1 MSAWCYV
8 LVWAATLAA
17 QLLRLRFA
25 GDLAGL
31 AILLF
36 LLAEFRNQRR
46 YAQALFLVL
55 FGLGMTGVAV
65 APQPVELF
73 LDAWRRGAAYAAF
86 FLALTTLRDAAETS
100 PLVRRCGRHL
110 VAQPPGRRYAA
121 LTAGGHV
128 FGIILSYGAIELLAA
143 MVARANDADTGT
155 AAPARAWRAR
165 RMLMAIYRGF
175 CVMNCWSPLNIM
187 TAVVS
192 TAVPAAPMSLLL
204 PIAFVAAVGM
214 AALGWLEDRWSAA
227 RRAIRAPL
235 SDAAFG
241 MTGPGA
247 PSGVQ
252 VSGAQVSGAASG
264 VQLPGAR
271 VSGAASGVQV
281 SGARV
286 SGAASGVRVSGADF
300 GTRAG
305 AAPVGMQS
313 GATNSW
319 SIHLGI
325 IALVGVVMLLAE
337 GLSRGAGISLVTAV
351 TLVVPSVAIAW
362 LLVQLRRQKPRL
374 ILPMLGRRLDRFRR
388 RIPGFR
394 AEATVLAA
402 SGFMAFALAGAF
414 PSAGLAPLLAW
425 LPPLAL
431 PLLVP
436 VVLIATGQL
445 GLNPVAVVAL
455 LGAAIPDPAALGVP
469 PAVLA
474 FAFMLSWG
482 LGVGMTPMSA
492 SAITT
497 ARWAGVAP
505 WTVSTVWNAG
515 FTLSALL
522 LAWVAITALFLLTRM
537 SVIAG

>member
-8 LVWAATLAA
+8 LAWAATLAA
-17 QLLRLRFA
+17 QLLHLPYA
-25 GDLAGL
+25 GQLAGL
-31 AILLF
+31 AILAF

-46 YAQALFLVL
+46 YAQLLFL
-55 FGLGMTGVAV
+55 GMLAIGMVGIA
-65 APQPVELF
+65 ASPHPLALF
-73 LDAWRRGAAYAAF
+73 LDAWRRGASYAAF

-121 LTAGGHV
+121 LTAGGHI

-143 MVARANDADTGT
+143 MVARANDADSTT
-155 AAPARAWRAR
+155 AAPARALRAR

-192 TAVPAAPMSLLL
+192 TAVPAAPMQRLL
-204 PIAFVAAVGM
+204 PIAFVVAVGM
-214 AALGWLEDRWSAA
+214 AALGWLEDRLSAA
-227 RRAIRAPL
+227 RRATRGTPPNL
-235 SDAAFG
+235 
-241 MTGPGA
+241 
-247 PSGVQ
+247 PSR
-252 VSGAQVSGAASG
+252 STE
-264 VQLPGAR
+264 P
-271 VSGAASGVQV
+271 
-281 SGARV
+281 
-286 SGAASGVRVSGADF
+286 
-300 GTRAG
+300 
-305 AAPVGMQS
+305 
-313 GATNSW
+313 W

-325 IALVGVVMLLAE
+325 IALVASVMLLAE
-337 GLSRGAGISLVTAV
+337 GVSHGANITLVTAV
-351 TLVVPSVAIAW
+351 TLVVP
-362 LLVQLRRQKPRL
+362 LVGIGWIVIQARHRPVRW
-374 ILPMLGRRLDRFRR
+374 ILPLLARRLHRFRL
-388 RIPGFR
+388 RIPAFR

-402 SGFMAFALAGAF
+402 SGFMAFALAGAL

-425 LPPLAL
+425 LPPLAV

-455 LGAAIPDPAALGVP
+455 LGAAIPNPGALGVP

-505 WTVSTVWNAG
+505 WTVSTVWNAA
-515 FTLSALL
+515 FTASALL
-522 LAWVAITALFLLTRM
+522 LAWAAIAGLFLLAPTF
-537 SVIAG
+537 G

>member
-1 MSAWCYV
+1 MSTWCYV
-8 LVWAATLAA
+8 LAWAATLAA
-17 QLLRLRFA
+17 QLLHLPYA
-25 GDLAGL
+25 GQLAGL

-36 LLAEFRNQRR
+36 LLAEFRNQHR
-46 YAQALFLVL
+46 YAQALFVALVAI
-55 FGLGMTGVAV
+55 GMIGVAI
-65 APQPVELF
+65 APHAIDRF
-73 LDAWRRGAAYAAF
+73 LDAWQRGASYAAF

-143 MVARANDADTGT
+143 MVARANDADTAT
-155 AAPARAWRAR
+155 AAPARALRAR

-187 TAVVS
+187 SAVVS
-192 TAVPAAPMSLLL
+192 TAVPAAPMPLLL
-204 PIAFVAAVGM
+204 PIACAVAVGM
-214 AALGWLEDRWSAA
+214 AALGWLEDRLSAA
-227 RRAIRAPL
+227 RRATLASPFPAP
-235 SDAAFG
+235 A
-241 MTGPGA
+241 GA
-247 PSGVQ
+247 SM
-252 VSGAQVSGAASG
+252 SGALADGYEAIAPPPRRQNA
-264 VQLPGAR
+264 LTPGSSVRGQSFSAR
-271 VSGAASGVQV
+271 RRGRLS
-281 SGARV
+281 
-286 SGAASGVRVSGADF
+286 
-300 GTRAG
+300 GTR
-305 AAPVGMQS
+305 PD
-313 GATNSW
+313 ATDSW
-319 SIHLGI
+319 SIHFGI
-325 IALVGVVMLLAE
+325 IALVGLVMLLAE
-337 GLSRGAGISLVTAV
+337 GISHLAGISLVTAV
-351 TLVVPSVAIAW
+351 TLVVPCVAVAW
-362 LLVQLRRQKPRL
+362 MLVQLRRQRIPL

-402 SGFMAFALAGAF
+402 SGFMAFALAGAL
-414 PSAGLAPLLAW
+414 PAAGLGPLLGW

-436 VVLIATGQL
+436 VVLIATGQI

-455 LGAAIPDPAALGVP
+455 LGAAVPDPAALGVP
-469 PAVLA
+469 PAALA

-505 WTVSTVWNAG
+505 WTVSTVWNAA

-522 LAWVAITALFLLTRM
+522 LAWAAIAALFLLART
-537 SVIAG
+537 SFLAG

>member
-8 LVWAATLAA
+8 LAWAATLAA
-17 QLLRLRFA
+17 ELLHLPYA
-25 GDLAGL
+25 GQLAGL

-46 YAQALFLVL
+46 YAQVLFLAL
-55 FGLGMTGVAV
+55 LAIGLLGVAA
-65 APQPVELF
+65 APRPIELF

-143 MVARANDADTGT
+143 MVARANDADIAT
-155 AAPARAWRAR
+155 AAPARALRAR

-187 TAVVS
+187 TAV
-192 TAVPAAPMSLLL
+192 PAAPMPLLL
-204 PIAFVAAVGM
+204 PIAFVVAVGM
-214 AALGWLEDRWSAA
+214 AALGWLEDRMSAA
-227 RRAIRAPL
+227 RRATRAPL
-235 SDAAFG
+235 GVSVSRAA
-241 MTGPGA
+241 PGA
-247 PSGVQ
+247 TDP
-252 VSGAQVSGAASG
+252 
-264 VQLPGAR
+264 
-271 VSGAASGVQV
+271 
-281 SGARV
+281 
-286 SGAASGVRVSGADF
+286 
-300 GTRAG
+300 
-305 AAPVGMQS
+305 
-313 GATNSW
+313 W

-325 IALVGVVMLLAE
+325 IALVGAVMLLAE
-337 GLSRGAGISLVTAV
+337 GLSHGAAISLVTAV
-351 TLVVPSVAIAW
+351 TLVVPCVAIAW
-362 LLVQLRRQKPRL
+362 LLVQLRHERPPL
-374 ILPMLGRRLDRFRR
+374 ILPMLRRRLDRFRR

-402 SGFMAFALAGAF
+402 SGFMAFALAGVLPA
-414 PSAGLAPLLAW
+414 AGLAPLLGG

-436 VVLIATGQL
+436 VVLIASGQI
-445 GLNPVAVVAL
+445 GLNPVAVIAL
-455 LGAAIPDPAALGVP
+455 LGAAVPDPVALGVP
-469 PAVLA
+469 PAALA

-505 WTVSTVWNAG
+505 WTVSTVWNAA
-515 FTLSALL
+515 FTFLALL
-522 LAWVAITALFLLTRM
+522 LAWAAIAALFLLAPHLSASGSFAT
-537 SVIAG
+537 G

>member
-8 LVWAATLAA
+8 LAWAATLAA
-17 QLLRLRFA
+17 QLLQLPYA
-25 GDLAGL
+25 GQLAGL

-46 YAQALFLVL
+46 YAQALFLAL
-55 FGLGMTGVAV
+55 LGIGMAGVAA
-65 APQPVELF
+65 APHPVELF
-73 LDAWRRGAAYAAF
+73 LDAWRRGASYAAF

-100 PLVRRCGRHL
+100 RLVRRCGRHL

-143 MVARANDADTGT
+143 MVARANDADTAT
-155 AAPARAWRAR
+155 AAPTRALRAR

-192 TAVPAAPMSLLL
+192 TAVPAAPMPLLL
-204 PIAFVAAVGM
+204 PIAFVVSVGM
-214 AALGWLEDRWSAA
+214 AALGWLEDRLSAA
-227 RRAIRAPL
+227 RRATRAPL
-235 SDAAFG
+235 SAPPFG
-241 MTGPGA
+241 TPPFRAPSGVPRPGA
-247 PSGVQ
+247 PSGTPLSSAP
-252 VSGAQVSGAASG
+252 SGTPLSSAPSGTPLSSAPSG
-264 VQLPGAR
+264 TPL
-271 VSGAASGVQV
+271 SS
-281 SGARV
+281 
-286 SGAASGVRVSGADF
+286 
-300 GTRAG
+300 
-305 AAPVGMQS
+305 APS
-313 GATNSW
+313 GATPPGTRSGATDPW
-319 SIHLGI
+319 SIHFRI
-325 IALVGVVMLLAE
+325 IALVGLVMLLAE
-337 GLSRGAGISLVTAV
+337 GLSRGARITLVTAV

-362 LLVQLRRQKPRL
+362 LLVQLRHQQPRL
-374 ILPMLGRRLDRFRR
+374 ILPMLGRRLARFRQ

-414 PSAGLAPLLAW
+414 PAAGLAPLLAW

-436 VVLIATGQL
+436 VVLIASGQI

-455 LGAAIPDPAALGVP
+455 LGAAVPDPAALGVP

-505 WTVSTVWNAG
+505 WTVSTVWNAA
-515 FTLSALL
+515 FTLSSLL
-522 LAWVAITALFLLTRM
+522 LAWAAIAALFLLAPQVFA
-537 SVIAG
+537 SAPPAAG

>member
-8 LVWAATLAA
+8 LAWAATLAG
-17 QLLRLRFA
+17 QLFYLPYA
-25 GDLAGL
+25 GQFAGL

-46 YAQALFLVL
+46 YAQVLFLGM
-55 FGLGMTGVAV
+55 FGIGLIGVA
-65 APQPVELF
+65 AAAHPIDLF
-73 LDAWRRGAAYAAF
+73 LDAWRRGASYAAF

-100 PLVRRCGRHL
+100 RLVRRCGRHL

-121 LTAGGHV
+121 LTAGGHI

-143 MVARANDADTGT
+143 MVARANDADTTT
-155 AAPARAWRAR
+155 AAPARALRAR

-192 TAVPAAPMSLLL
+192 TAVPSAPMRLLL
-204 PIAFVAAVGM
+204 PIAFVVAAGM
-214 AALGWLEDRWSAA
+214 AALGWLEDRLSAA
-227 RRAIRAPL
+227 RLATRATPA
-235 SDAAFG
+235 
-241 MTGPGA
+241 
-247 PSGVQ
+247 
-252 VSGAQVSGAASG
+252 GAQ
-264 VQLPGAR
+264 P
-271 VSGAASGVQV
+271 
-281 SGARV
+281 
-286 SGAASGVRVSGADF
+286 
-300 GTRAG
+300 
-305 AAPVGMQS
+305 
-313 GATNSW
+313 ATSERW

-325 IALVGVVMLLAE
+325 IALVGLVMLLAE
-337 GLSRGAGISLVTAV
+337 GVSHGAGISLVTAV
-351 TLVVPSVAIAW
+351 TLVVPVVGLGWIV
-362 LLVQLRRQKPRL
+362 VQMRQCPAGL
-374 ILPMLGRRLDRFRR
+374 ILPVLGRRLDRFRL

-402 SGFMAFALAGAF
+402 SGFMAFALAGVL
-414 PSAGLAPLLAW
+414 PAGGVGPLLVW

-436 VVLIATGQL
+436 VVLIATGQI

-455 LGAAIPDPAALGVP
+455 LGAAVPDPAALGVP

-505 WTVSTVWNAG
+505 WTVSTVWNAT
-515 FTLSALL
+515 FTLSALV
-522 LAWVAITALFLLTRM
+522 LAWIA
-537 SVIAG
+537 IAGLDWAAAVGFGAG

>member
-8 LVWAATLAA
+8 LAWAATLAA
-17 QLLRLRFA
+17 QLLHLPYA
-25 GDLAGL
+25 GALAGL
-31 AILLF
+31 AILAFLF
-36 LLAEFRNQRR
+36 TEFHNQRR
-46 YAQALFLVL
+46 YAQVLFLVL
-55 FGLGMTGVAV
+55 LAVGLLGVV
-65 APQPVELF
+65 AAPHPIARF
-73 LDAWRRGAAYAAF
+73 LDAWQRGASYAAF

-100 PLVRRCGRHL
+100 SLVRRCGRHL

-143 MVARANDADTGT
+143 MVARANDLDTTT
-155 AAPARAWRAR
+155 AAPARALRAR

-192 TAVPAAPMSLLL
+192 TAVPAAPMSMLL
-204 PIAFVAAVGM
+204 PIAFVVAVGM
-214 AALGWLEDRWSAA
+214 AALGWLEDRLSAA
-227 RRAIRAPL
+227 RRATRAPL
-235 SDAAFG
+235 SRTPTDATRG
-241 MTGPGA
+241 V
-247 PSGVQ
+247 PS
-252 VSGAQVSGAASG
+252 
-264 VQLPGAR
+264 
-271 VSGAASGVQV
+271 
-281 SGARV
+281 
-286 SGAASGVRVSGADF
+286 
-300 GTRAG
+300 T
-305 AAPVGMQS
+305 
-313 GATNSW
+313 ATDPW

-325 IALVGVVMLLAE
+325 IAMVGLVMLLAE
-337 GLSRGAGISLVTAV
+337 GVGHGTGISLVTAV
-351 TLVVPSVAIAW
+351 TLVVPSVAVGW
-362 LLVQLRRQKPRL
+362 LLAQLRSLKPQL

-402 SGFMAFALAGAF
+402 SGFMAFALAGAL
-414 PSAGLAPLLAW
+414 PAAGLAPLLAR

-436 VVLIATGQL
+436 VVLIASGQI

-455 LGAAIPDPAALGVP
+455 LGAAVPDPAALGVP

-505 WTVSTVWNAG
+505 WTVSTVWNAA
-515 FTLSALL
+515 FTFSALL
-522 LAWVAITALFLLTRM
+522 LAWAAIAALFVLAPHLSASGPLAT
-537 SVIAG
+537 G

>member
-1 MSAWCYV
+1 MSAWCYA
-8 LVWAATLAA
+8 LAWAATLAA
-17 QLLRLRFA
+17 QLFHLPYA
-25 GDLAGL
+25 GRIAGV

-46 YAQALFLVL
+46 YAQVL
-55 FGLGMTGVAV
+55 FVGMLAIGMVGVAV
-65 APQPVELF
+65 APHPIDLF
-73 LDAWRRGAAYAAF
+73 LGAWRRGASYAVF

-121 LTAGGHV
+121 LTAGGHI

-143 MVARANDADTGT
+143 MVARANDADTVT
-155 AAPARAWRAR
+155 APPARALRSR

-192 TAVPAAPMSLLL
+192 TAVPAAPMHRLL
-204 PIAFVAAVGM
+204 PIAFVVSVGM
-214 AALGWLEDRWSAA
+214 AGLGWLEDRLSAA
-227 RRAIRAPL
+227 RRATRAPL
-235 SDAAFG
+235 SR
-241 MTGPGA
+241 A
-247 PSGVQ
+247 PSGKLSSAPSDQ
-252 VSGAQVSGAASG
+252 VD
-264 VQLPGAR
+264 R
-271 VSGAASGVQV
+271 
-281 SGARV
+281 
-286 SGAASGVRVSGADF
+286 
-300 GTRAG
+300 
-305 AAPVGMQS
+305 
-313 GATNSW
+313 W

-325 IALVGVVMLLAE
+325 IALVALVMLLAE
-337 GLSRGAGISLVTAV
+337 GVSHAAGITLVTAV
-351 TLVVPSVAIAW
+351 TVVVPAVGLGWLVVQSRGRPA
-362 LLVQLRRQKPRL
+362 RL
-374 ILPMLGRRLDRFRR
+374 ILPLLGLRLDRFRR

-402 SGFMAFALAGAF
+402 SGFMAFALAGAL
-414 PSAGLAPLLAW
+414 PSAGLAPSLAW
-425 LPPLAL
+425 LPPLVV

-455 LGAAIPDPAALGVP
+455 LGAAVPDPAALGVP

-505 WTVSTVWNAG
+505 WTVSTVWNAA

-522 LAWVAITALFLLTRM
+522 LAWAA
-537 SVIAG
+537 IAGVYSLASTSFIAG

>member
-8 LVWAATLAA
+8 LAWAATLAA
-17 QLLRLRFA
+17 QLLHVPYA
-25 GDLAGL
+25 GRLAGL
-31 AILLF
+31 VILAF
-36 LLAEFRNQRR
+36 LLAEFRNQRL
-46 YAQALFLVL
+46 YTQVLFLAL
-55 FGLGMTGVAV
+55 LLIGLLGLA
-65 APQPVELF
+65 AAAHPIARF
-73 LDAWRRGAAYAAF
+73 LDAWQRGASYAAF

-121 LTAGGHV
+121 LTAGAHV

-143 MVARANDADTGT
+143 MVARANDADTTT
-155 AAPARAWRAR
+155 AAPARALRAR

-192 TAVPAAPMSLLL
+192 TAVPAAPMPLLM
-204 PIAFVAAVGM
+204 PIAFVVAVGM
-214 AALGWLEDRWSAA
+214 AALGWLEDRRSAA
-227 RRAIRAPL
+227 SGATRAPL
-235 SDAAFG
+235 SP
-241 MTGPGA
+241 TSRGA
-247 PSGVQ
+247 PAGTPP
-252 VSGAQVSGAASG
+252 AATD
-264 VQLPGAR
+264 P
-271 VSGAASGVQV
+271 
-281 SGARV
+281 
-286 SGAASGVRVSGADF
+286 
-300 GTRAG
+300 
-305 AAPVGMQS
+305 
-313 GATNSW
+313 W
-319 SIHLGI
+319 SIHFGI
-325 IALVGVVMLLAE
+325 VALVGLVMLLAE
-337 GLSRGAGISLVTAV
+337 GASRLADISLVTAV

-362 LLVQLRRQKPRL
+362 LLVQLHQQRPRL
-374 ILPMLGRRLDRFRR
+374 ILPMLGRRLTRFRL

-402 SGFMAFALAGAF
+402 SGFMAFALAGAL
-414 PSAGLAPLLAW
+414 PAAGLAPGLAW

-436 VVLIATGQL
+436 VVLIATGQI

-469 PAVLA
+469 PAALA

-505 WTVSTVWNAG
+505 WTVSTVWNAA

-522 LAWVAITALFLLTRM
+522 LAWAAIAALFVLAPHVFA
-537 SVIAG
+537 SGSSIAG

>member
-8 LVWAATLAA
+8 LAWAATLAA
-17 QLLRLRFA
+17 QLLHLPGA
-25 GDLAGL
+25 GPLAGL
-31 AILLF
+31 AILAF

-46 YAQALFLVL
+46 YAQALFLAL
-55 FGLGMTGVAV
+55 LAIGMFGVAA
-65 APQPVELF
+65 APHPIALF
-73 LDAWRRGAAYAAF
+73 LAAWRRGASYAAF

-128 FGIILSYGAIELLAA
+128 FGIILSYGVIELLAA
-143 MVARANDADTGT
+143 MVARANDADTAT
-155 AAPARAWRAR
+155 AAPARALRAR

-192 TAVPAAPMSLLL
+192 TAVPAAPMPLLL
-204 PIAFVAAVGM
+204 PIAFVVAVGM
-214 AALGWLEDRWSAA
+214 AALGWLEDRLSAA
-227 RRAIRAPL
+227 RRATRAPL
-235 SDAAFG
+235 GSV
-241 MTGPGA
+241 
-247 PSGVQ
+247 PSGMMSQ
-252 VSGAQVSGAASG
+252 GTQSAATD
-264 VQLPGAR
+264 P
-271 VSGAASGVQV
+271 
-281 SGARV
+281 
-286 SGAASGVRVSGADF
+286 
-300 GTRAG
+300 
-305 AAPVGMQS
+305 
-313 GATNSW
+313 W

-325 IALVGVVMLLAE
+325 IALVGLVMLLAE
-337 GLSRGAGISLVTAV
+337 GVSHGTGISLVTAV
-351 TLVVPSVAIAW
+351 TLVVPSVAAVW
-362 LLVQLRRQKPRL
+362 LLVQLRRQKIRL
-374 ILPMLGRRLDRFRR
+374 VMPMLGRRLERFRR
-388 RIPGFR
+388 RIPAFR

-402 SGFMAFALAGAF
+402 SGFMAFALAGAL
-414 PSAGLAPLLAW
+414 PAAGLAPLLAW

-436 VVLIATGQL
+436 VVLIATGQI
-445 GLNPVAVVAL
+445 GLNPVAVIAL
-455 LGAAIPDPAALGVP
+455 LGAAVPDPAALGVP

-505 WTVSTVWNAG
+505 WTVSTVWNAT

-522 LAWVAITALFLLTRM
+522 LAWAAIAALFVLVARGA
-537 SVIAG
+537 VAA